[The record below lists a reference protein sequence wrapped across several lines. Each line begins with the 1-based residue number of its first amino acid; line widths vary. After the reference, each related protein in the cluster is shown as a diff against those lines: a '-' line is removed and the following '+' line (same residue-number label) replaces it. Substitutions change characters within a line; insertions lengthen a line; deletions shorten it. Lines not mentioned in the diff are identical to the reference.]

1 VSALDK
7 LVVRLAS
14 IQVKDYYRMVNGKR
28 VKVSGYKR
36 AGGMGIDLKSSGPQT
51 KVVKPKVV
59 PTRAQKAAPKKS
71 LRVKGPVVGGEKFA
85 PGYTPKAASYEQK
98 TRPKKDG
105 KVTAPG
111 YTPEAAAYEEKTKKA
126 DAKSAVSKL
135 AEKTGKPDPNA
146 TKEPAGTKEDPVM
159 TDDVE
164 VAAKALGEGKYV
176 QLDQKRTAST
186 LLDKLADIVEDAK
199 AKGEKAPTY
208 DLCKVTVPKT
218 NLFCVETKGI
228 PRIKMPQLGGE
239 PVEGSRAAGFPRNK
253 QGEVDL
259 SEEFLTY
266 LTEERKIAVE
276 ETTEAAEYLKASQNE
291 LNGAKVAGIAR
302 AVETGNFDP
311 NRGTLFVSKD
321 NYVVDGHHRWAAMV
335 GVSIKE
341 EKTIEMPVRRVDIDI
356 ISLLALANNWT
367 KSMGIKQQGV

>member
-36 AGGMGIDLKSSGPQT
+36 AGGMGIDLKPSGPQT

-59 PTRAQKAAPKKS
+59 PARAQKTAPTKS
-71 LRVKGPVVGGEKFA
+71 LRVKGI
-85 PGYTPKAASYEQK
+85 PK
-98 TRPKKDG
+98 PP
-105 KVTAPG
+105 TAPG
-111 YTPEAAAYEEKTKKA
+111 SPEAPQTPPKTAVGKVAAK
-126 DAKSAVSKL
+126 V
-135 AEKTGKPDPNA
+135 GKPDPNAPDPNA